1 MLWELQNQEQVMGVG
16 IQLGR
21 ITDEIGSGDFLYAFF
36 STITGNLEPDGW
48 GSRFPILMRQL
59 YAGGLQQSDAAD
71 ALAELHRVRRELAEL
86 PPARVI
92 WSFEDRTQR
101 PPWGDDIAGDIDSLA
116 TYFVTSHGRDLI
128 ALLAEVFEALQ
139 EGEDT
144 SARIVDY

>member
-1 MLWELQNQEQVMGVG
+1 MGKQIPYPHEATV
-16 IQLGR
+16 R
-21 ITDEIGSGDFLYAFF
+21 RRT
-36 STITGNLEPDGW
+36 
-48 GSRFPILMRQL
+48 
-59 YAGGLQQSDAAD
+59 AAIRCCD

-101 PPWGDDIAGDIDSLA
+101 PPGNDIAGDIDSLA

-128 ALLAEVFEALQ
+128 SLLAEVFEALQ